1 MDKPAVVEDE
11 SLGFWIY
18 RIYAQASSLL
28 RRTFQ
33 VHGYDCTPEQWG
45 VLTRLRDEEGMNQSQ
60 LGERTFKDRHN
71 ITRILD
77 LLEKRSLIERRTDAD
92 DRRAYRL
99 FLTEAGRDAEEKLK
113 ALVTRHRAALF
124 EGLSVEDRAAMRR
137 IFKHIE
143 KNIEQKGTTD
153 GKETRRLANGGEE

>member
-1 MDKPAVVEDE
+1 MDKQAVVPDE

-18 RIYAQASSLL
+18 RIYAQGSSLL

-33 VHGYDCTPEQWG
+33 AHGYDCTPEQWG

-77 LLEKRSLIERRTDAD
+77 LLEKRSWIERRTDAY

-99 FLTEAGRDAEEKLK
+99 FLTEAGKDAEEKMK
-113 ALVTRHRAALF
+113 ELVRRHRAAMF
-124 EGLSVEDRAAMRR
+124 EGLSAEDRGEMRR
-137 IFKHIE
+137 IFTHIVT
-143 KNIEQKGTTD
+143 NIEQKG
-153 GKETRRLANGGEE
+153 

>member
-1 MDKPAVVEDE
+1 MGKQATVPDE

-28 RRTFQ
+28 RKAFQ
-33 VHGYDCTPEQWG
+33 AHGYECTPEQWG
-45 VLTRLRDEEGMNQSQ
+45 VLTRLRAEEGINQSQ

-77 LLEKRSLIERRTDAD
+77 LLEKRRWVERRADAE

-99 FLTEAGRDAEEKLK
+99 FLTEAGKDVEEKLK
-113 ALVTRHRAALF
+113 VLVARHRASMF
-124 EGLSVEDRAAMRR
+124 EGLGAEDRSAMRR
-137 IFKHIE
+137 IFTHIV
-143 KNIEQKGTTD
+143 KNIEQKG
-153 GKETRRLANGGEE
+153 